1 MCISHTFFCISR
13 QKRPYQGLD
22 VILKMKGGEK
32 MKKLLNVVAEWL
44 YAYGKANAGMASIR
58 GSYEAPV
65 PKKLQ

>member
-1 MCISHTFFCISR
+1 MA
-13 QKRPYQGLD
+13 L
-22 VILKMKGGEK
+22 LKMKGGEK